1 MDIEVI
7 LQFTE
12 EKFYAKTGNY
22 FSDIQRI
29 ILLKILENNRY
40 TYEQIADHCGY
51 SAKYLKQYL
60 VPKLWQT
67 ISEIFE
73 EKVTKNNFKGVAQQ
87 KMQHQLTLAP
97 LPSEKPLSQVELP
110 LGKPLN
116 QSVEVNADSPS
127 LSTNR
132 HRGNILLVD
141 DQPQNL
147 NVLSDLLEEQGYEVR
162 QALNGSIAL
171 KAVELT
177 LPDVILLDIHM
188 PELDGYTVCQRLKEN
203 PQTQDVAIIFVSAL
217 DEAWDKVKA
226 FSVGGVDYITK
237 PFKVIEVLARVEN
250 QLKIQ
255 GLKREVQ
262 QQNIQLQQQNIQLQ
276 QAFHELGRLGVL
288 DELTQVANRSRFN
301 DYLNREWER
310 AHQNKES
317 LALIFCKIDKFAE
330 YNQSYGNLEKDS
342 CLYKVAQALKYG
354 LESSKSLLCRY
365 EEDKFGIIVSASD
378 IPNLE
383 KIAKSLVDEVNKCQI
398 PYSTS
403 SPNLY
408 ITVSIGIASLNPQ
421 EETTSDRL
429 IQLCEQ
435 ELEKAEAQGGDR
447 YSIN

>member
-1 MDIEVI
+1 MDIEAI

-40 TYEQIADHCGY
+40 TYEQIADNCRY
-51 SAKYLKQYL
+51 SAKYLKQSI

-73 EKVTKNNFKGVAQQ
+73 EKVTKNNFKEVAQQ

-97 LPSEKPLSQVELP
+97 LPSEKPL
-110 LGKPLN
+110 N
-116 QSVEVNADSPS
+116 QSVDVNADSPS
-127 LSTNR
+127 LSTNC

-188 PELDGYTVCQRLKEN
+188 PELDGYAVCQRLKTN
-203 PQTQDVAIIFVSAL
+203 PQTQDVTIIFVSAL

-226 FSVGGVDYITK
+226 FSVGGADYITK
-237 PFKVIEVLARVEN
+237 PFKVIEVLARIEN

-255 GLKREVQ
+255 RLKREVQ

-330 YNQSYGNLEKDS
+330 YDQSYGNLEKDS
-342 CLYKVAQALKYG
+342 CLYKVAQALKHG
-354 LESSKSLLCRY
+354 LQSSKSLLCRY
-365 EEDKFGIIVSASD
+365 EEAKFGIIVSLSD

-383 KIAKSLVDEVNKCQI
+383 KIAKSLVDEVNQLQI
-398 PYSTS
+398 PYSIS
-403 SPNLY
+403 SANLY
-408 ITVSIGIASLNPQ
+408 ITVSIGIASLNPDEQ
-421 EETTSDRL
+421 TTSDRL

-435 ELEKAEAQGGDR
+435 ELEKAEAKGSDR
-447 YSIN
+447 YSINQRF

>member
-1 MDIEVI
+1 MLDIETI

-12 EKFYAKTGNY
+12 DKLYAKTGNY
-22 FSDIQRI
+22 FSDIQKI

-40 TYEQIADHCGY
+40 TYEQIADNCGY
-51 SAKYLKQYL
+51 SAKYLKQGI

-97 LPSEKPLSQVELP
+97 LPSEKL
-110 LGKPLN
+110 LN

-141 DQPQNL
+141 DQLQNL

-188 PELDGYTVCQRLKEN
+188 PELDGYTVCQRLKAN

-226 FSVGGVDYITK
+226 FSVGGADYITK
-237 PFKVIEVLARVEN
+237 PFKVIEVLARIEN
-250 QLKIQ
+250 QLNIQ
-255 GLKREVQ
+255 RLKREVE
-262 QQNIQLQQQNIQLQ
+262 QQNIQLQ

-342 CLYKVAQALKYG
+342 CLYEVAQALKHG
-354 LESSKSLLCRY
+354 LQSSKSLLCRY
-365 EEDKFGIIVSASD
+365 EEAKFGIIVSLSD

-383 KIAKSLVDEVNKCQI
+383 KIAKNLVDEVNQLQI
-398 PYSTS
+398 PYSIS
-403 SPNLY
+403 SPNPY
-408 ITVSIGIASLNPQ
+408 ITVSIGIASLNPDEQ
-421 EETTSDRL
+421 ITSDRL
-429 IQLCEQ
+429 IQLSEQ

-447 YSIN
+447 YSMN